1 MTKWSISAR
10 QRTWLVEQLDRWQAQ
25 QVVSSEQATRVLGLY
40 DSPAELAERGRSKL
54 LLVLMGVAALLVGLA
69 VLLLIGYNWHALPAT
84 AKLLIIFGALA
95 ATYAVA
101 FELR

>member
-40 DSPAELAERGRSKL
+40 DSPAELADEAL
-54 LLVLMGVAALLVGLA
+54 QAAARIDGCCGSSSSVWPC
-69 VLLLIGYNWHALPAT
+69 YS
-84 AKLLIIFGALA
+84 
-95 ATYAVA
+95 
-101 FELR
+101 